1 MARRDR
7 LLTVILGFAG
17 STLGFPRGALLR
29 PSGPQCDRSHRAAG
43 GVFAL
48 ESNLIVCARKF
59 DRRPPTPGGKNGGYA
74 YVYDCTIIFRK
85 RLERI
90 V

>member
-1 MARRDR
+1 V
-7 LLTVILGFAG
+7 L
-17 STLGFPRGALLR
+17 
-29 PSGPQCDRSHRAAG
+29 C
-43 GVFAL
+43 FAL
-48 ESNLIVCARKF
+48 RALNAVDLIVLLAVHEGNKF
-59 DRRPPTPGGKNGGYA
+59 DRRAPTPGGKNGGYA

>member
-1 MARRDR
+1 
-7 LLTVILGFAG
+7 VGFALRCEDDAVDG
-17 STLGFPRGALLR
+17 STRKWRSIAPLPIMPKPAAKVPQPIAILR
-29 PSGPQCDRSHRAAG
+29 CNSVYKG
-43 GVFAL
+43 
-48 ESNLIVCARKF
+48 NKF
-59 DRRPPTPGGKNGGYA
+59 DRRAPTPGGKNGGYA